1 MTFHA
6 GVLTIDARAEASQIV
21 SWIAESVREPLGRK
35 GAVVGMSGGLDSA
48 VVLALCVQALGTEK
62 VLPLIMPERE
72 SDPLSETLA
81 KRLCRELKVEPTV
94 MDITAALEGL
104 DCYQLRDDAIRR
116 TFPEYDPSKGY
127 TAKITLPSTLL
138 EDGAIGVYSL
148 TVVRPS
154 GEVVSCRLRSQELLQ
169 IVAATN
175 CKQRM
180 RMTVLYN
187 HAESRQ
193 FAVVGTAN
201 KDEHVQGF
209 YVKYGDGGTDLQ
221 PILHLYKTQVRQL
234 ATHLRIPK
242 EILYRTPATDTYS
255 AGGTQQEFFFR
266 LPFELMDLLWY
277 AMEHNVQIGTVAQ
290 VLGLQ
295 EREVIAAFEEFVRR
309 RHNAKYLHCEHLSLI
324 PASEEI

>member
-1 MTFHA
+1 
-6 GVLTIDARAEASQIV
+6 
-21 SWIAESVREPLGRK
+21 
-35 GAVVGMSGGLDSA
+35 
-48 VVLALCVQALGTEK
+48 
-62 VLPLIMPERE
+62 MPEKE

-81 KRLCRELKVEPTV
+81 KRLCRELKVKPDV
-94 MDITAALEGL
+94 KDITAALEGL
-104 DCYQLRDDAIRR
+104 GCYHIRDDAVRR

-138 EDGAIGVYSL
+138 EDGAIGIYSL
-148 TVVRPS
+148 AVVRPS

-193 FAVVGTAN
+193 FAVVGTSN

-221 PILHLYKTQVRQL
+221 PILHLCKTQVRQL
-234 ATHLRIPK
+234 ASHLRIP
-242 EILYRTPATDTYS
+242 EDILFRTPATDTYS

-277 AMEHNVQIGTVAQ
+277 AMEHDVQVGKVAQ
-290 VLGLQ
+290 VLSLQ
-295 EREVIAAFEEFVRR
+295 EREVTAAFDEFARR
-309 RHNAKYLHCEHLSLI
+309 RHNAEYIHCEHLSLTI
-324 PASEEI
+324 PAGEAI